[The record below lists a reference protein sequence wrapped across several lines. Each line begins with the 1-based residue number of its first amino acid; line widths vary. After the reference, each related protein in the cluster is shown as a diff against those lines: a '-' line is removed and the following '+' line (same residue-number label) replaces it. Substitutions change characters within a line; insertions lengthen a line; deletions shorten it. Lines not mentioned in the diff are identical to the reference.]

1 MACPLCR
8 GTGWRPALDGVVR
21 CACRSRAEPAP
32 PCLPGIFDQGPA
44 AQTPAGGS
52 SYRAGVASSEGDAL
66 VDRLARLFKARPDQW
81 IDGLELG
88 QTAGSYAWRSR
99 VSDLRKE
106 PFNMVI
112 ENRVRRV
119 MTATGRTVTV
129 SEYRSVSRS

>member
-1 MACPLCR
+1 
-8 GTGWRPALDGVVR
+8 VR